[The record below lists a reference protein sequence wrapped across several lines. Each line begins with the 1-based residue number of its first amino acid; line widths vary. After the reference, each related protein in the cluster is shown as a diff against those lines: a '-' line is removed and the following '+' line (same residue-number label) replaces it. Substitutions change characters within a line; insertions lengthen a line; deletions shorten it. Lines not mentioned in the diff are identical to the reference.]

1 MSVSYQD
8 YYKTLG
14 VARDATPDAIK
25 KAYRKLAS
33 KYHPDVNKA
42 KDAEEKFKAL
52 NEAYE
57 VLSDPEKRK
66 LYDELGSNWKAGQ
79 EFRPPPGWEQ
89 QFGGMNFK
97 GGSFSFG
104 GGSTGAFSDFFET
117 LFGGGFARS
126 FGSGLGGAFSSEDLF
141 GQQAMQGQSHEA
153 ELKISVRDAIL
164 GNKTRV
170 SLRQQVPTSL
180 GGIKEELK
188 YYDVTIPPGSIDGTV
203 IRLAGQGGKGQ
214 QGGKAGDL
222 LLKIRVLPDN
232 TFSLKGLDLHV
243 RVPISPWEAAL
254 GADIEVKLFDHS
266 VRVKVPAGT
275 QSGTKLRLKGKG
287 VKHKSKGAGDAIVE
301 LYIVVPKNLSKEEKE
316 LFEKLARTSKF
327 KARS

>member
-1 MSVSYQD
+1 LSVSYQD

-14 VARDATPDAIK
+14 VDRDATPDAIK

-97 GGSFSFG
+97 GGTFNFG
-104 GGSTGAFSDFFET
+104 GGASGAFSDFFET
-117 LFGGGFARS
+117 LFGGGFAKS
-126 FGSGLGGAFSSEDLF
+126 FGSGFGGTFSSEDLF
-141 GQQAMQGQSHEA
+141 AQQGMQGQSHEA
-153 ELKISVRDAIL
+153 ELKISVRDAVL
-164 GNKTRV
+164 GNKSRV
-170 SLRQQVPTSL
+170 SLRQQIPNSL
-180 GGIKEELK
+180 GGVKEELK
-188 YYDVTIPPGSIDGTV
+188 YYNVTIPPGSIDGTV
-203 IRLAGQGGKGQ
+203 IRLAGQGGRDPR
-214 QGGKAGDL
+214 GGKAGDL
-222 LLKIRVLPDN
+222 LLKIRVLPDSVYTLN
-232 TFSLKGLDLHV
+232 GLDLHV
-243 RVPISPWEAAL
+243 KVPITPWEAVL

-275 QSGTKLRLKGKG
+275 QSGARLRLKGKG
-287 VKHKSKGAGDAIVE
+287 AKQKSKGTGDAIVD
-301 LYIVVPKNLSKEEKE
+301 LQIVVPKNLSKEEKE
-316 LFEKLARTSKF
+316 LFEKLAKTSRF